1 MTGKTHHYETHLKW
15 TGNQGTGTSSY
26 QAYGRDYSIAIGD
39 KPELLGSSDPAFR
52 GDPGRHNPED
62 LLVAS
67 LSSCHMLCYLHLCA
81 VNKVVV
87 LEYEDQATGVMV
99 EAGSGGHFEQVTLHP
114 KITLADAS
122 MIEKADKLHEQANKV
137 CFIANSV
144 NFPVHHE
151 ASYTTANQGMD
162 EQ

>member
-1 MTGKTHHYETHLKW
+1 MTGKTHHYETQLKW

-67 LSSCHMLCYLHLCA
+67 LSGCHMLCYLHLCA
-81 VNKVVV
+81 VNKVIV
-87 LEYEDQATGVMV
+87 LDYEDQATGVMV
-99 EAGSGGHFEQVTLHP
+99 EAGNGGHFEQVTLHP
-114 KITLADAS
+114 RITLADAS
-122 MIEKADKLHEQANKV
+122 LREKADKLHEQANKV

-151 ASYTTANQGMD
+151 ASYVIGH
-162 EQ
+162 

>member
-1 MTGKTHHYETHLKW
+1 MAGKTHSYKTHLTW
-15 TGNQGTGTSSY
+15 TGNKGTGTSSY
-26 QAYGRDYSIAIGD
+26 QAYGRDYNVKVGD

-52 GDPGRHNPED
+52 GDPERHNPED

-87 LEYEDQATGVMV
+87 LAYEDEATGVMV
-99 EAGSGGHFEQVTLHP
+99 ETAGSGGHFEQVTLHP
-114 KITLADAS
+114 KITLEDAA
-122 MIEKADKLHEQANKV
+122 MKEKADKLHEQANKV

-144 NFPVHHE
+144 NFPVHHQ
-151 ASYTTANQGMD
+151 ASYVTEG
-162 EQ
+162 